1 MGRHDCLILYN
12 STIIHEGL
20 ESQEKVYPSNLTR
33 HEVGAIEDSLRAAG
47 YNPYILSVDYFSKDL
62 VLALSRISP
71 KFVFNLCEEING
83 DPELE
88 MCVAGLLD
96 IMAIPY
102 TGSGPS
108 ALGLALNKYRVKQ
121 LLRAAGIPTARGYLH
136 GPGQK
141 PNLRAIRFPVL
152 VKPVH
157 EDASLGINKDSV
169 CNDVTEL
176 DHQVAYIHEVYEQE
190 ALVEEFL
197 DGREFNISILG
208 NGQVRTLAISEID
221 FSGMPD
227 GEPRI
232 VSYRAKWDEDSEAY
246 RGTTPIVPAVIPK
259 RYEKRLSELALR
271 SYQCV
276 GCRDYARVDMR
287 TDRKGN
293 IFVLEVNPNPDLSPH
308 AGFARAAEAAGL
320 SYAEVVLEIAHLALK
335 RSERTASPAYAL
347 S

>member
-20 ESQEKVYPSNLTR
+20 ESQEKVYPSNLIR

-47 YNPYILSVDYFSKDL
+47 YNPYVLSVDYFSKDL

-141 PNLRAIRFPVL
+141 PNLRAIRFP
-152 VKPVH
+152 
-157 EDASLGINKDSV
+157 
-169 CNDVTEL
+169 
-176 DHQVAYIHEVYEQE
+176 
-190 ALVEEFL
+190 
-197 DGREFNISILG
+197 
-208 NGQVRTLAISEID
+208 
-221 FSGMPD
+221 
-227 GEPRI
+227 
-232 VSYRAKWDEDSEAY
+232 
-246 RGTTPIVPAVIPK
+246 
-259 RYEKRLSELALR
+259 
-271 SYQCV
+271 
-276 GCRDYARVDMR
+276 
-287 TDRKGN
+287 
-293 IFVLEVNPNPDLSPH
+293 
-308 AGFARAAEAAGL
+308 
-320 SYAEVVLEIAHLALK
+320 
-335 RSERTASPAYAL
+335 
-347 S
+347 